1 MLNEMNVDRTI
12 ADSKGWIPLMYA
24 DFAGNRDMVLALLRV
39 HLGAQL
45 EAMHVVMNDHGSRP
59 KVIGVLKTLATVP
72 PFYDALNAYIAN
84 HLTLLDGALAFLM
97 RRTTI
102 VNFANRR
109 DWLRLKLDEI
119 TRGIDRNRFFGHA
132 RSGVIRGFTAKHS
145 DPWNS
150 FTRWVWRYGVE
161 AVKRSPLC
169 YHLRFVGQ
177 PAGGPGVERELMDVL
192 ASAVTG
198 ARTES
203 NLAGWEPESDDGD
216 VDEDGFERLERDE
229 DDDDDAR
236 SAGGG
241 STDLGIALLRPTSD
255 GLAIYHPPPLPSP
268 LPRRLEDEYTALG
281 WLLGYAILHESPLPV
296 AFSSAFLKA
305 LAGRAD
311 AAGWEDVEEM
321 APQTARGY
329 ENVRAM
335 TDGVDALALTF
346 SVEEEEITVP
356 EPEPGGV
363 FGGAAGTRMIET
375 ELVPGGKMKPVTDAN
390 VEEYLRLR
398 VAHDVRRV
406 TRSAAVKCVRA
417 AMNDVV
423 PAEYVRMF
431 TAPELACLMGGTA
444 KIDVDEWRANTI
456 YEGGYDADSPQVR
469 WLWRLVGKFTPEER
483 TLLLKFVTGSSRMPA
498 GGFAQ
503 LQGMNGVRLFEVMRV
518 AAGWTEGGGGGG
530 GGGGSY
536 ALPTASTCFNTLR
549 LPAYPSYDVLEQQVT
564 TALRHGV
571 EGFAFD

>member
-177 PAGGPGVERELMDVL
+177 PAGGAGV
-192 ASAVTG
+192 
-198 ARTES
+198 
-203 NLAGWEPESDDGD
+203 
-216 VDEDGFERLERDE
+216 
-229 DDDDDAR
+229 
-236 SAGGG
+236 
-241 STDLGIALLRPTSD
+241 
-255 GLAIYHPPPLPSP
+255 
-268 LPRRLEDEYTALG
+268 
-281 WLLGYAILHESPLPV
+281 
-296 AFSSAFLKA
+296 
-305 LAGRAD
+305 
-311 AAGWEDVEEM
+311 
-321 APQTARGY
+321 
-329 ENVRAM
+329 
-335 TDGVDALALTF
+335 
-346 SVEEEEITVP
+346 
-356 EPEPGGV
+356 
-363 FGGAAGTRMIET
+363 
-375 ELVPGGKMKPVTDAN
+375 
-390 VEEYLRLR
+390 
-398 VAHDVRRV
+398 
-406 TRSAAVKCVRA
+406 
-417 AMNDVV
+417 
-423 PAEYVRMF
+423 
-431 TAPELACLMGGTA
+431 
-444 KIDVDEWRANTI
+444 
-456 YEGGYDADSPQVR
+456 
-469 WLWRLVGKFTPEER
+469 
-483 TLLLKFVTGSSRMPA
+483 
-498 GGFAQ
+498 
-503 LQGMNGVRLFEVMRV
+503 
-518 AAGWTEGGGGGG
+518 
-530 GGGGSY
+530 
-536 ALPTASTCFNTLR
+536 
-549 LPAYPSYDVLEQQVT
+549 
-564 TALRHGV
+564 
-571 EGFAFD
+571 